1 MVIGQF
7 VDTYPPCVDG
17 VGRVTQSYCETLTAM
32 GHQAWYIAP
41 DAPGTAGNYDFPVLL
56 QKSIA
61 IPGEPFRLAIP
72 AVDFSYRKRLE
83 RDSLRYCSRAKPLFR
98 GRGSPAALRGNAAF
112 RW

>member
-32 GHQAWYIAP
+32 GHTAWYIAP
-41 DAPGTAGNYDFPVLL
+41 DSAGTVAESEYGFPVLL
-56 QKSIA
+56 QKSLKVPGELFRMGLPAIDARYRRQLDA
-61 IPGEPFRLAIP
+61 IPLRRAPSSP
-72 AVDFSYRKRLE
+72 ARKRCA
-83 RDSLRYCSRAKPLFR
+83 SP
-98 GRGSPAALRGNAAF
+98 GSAGC